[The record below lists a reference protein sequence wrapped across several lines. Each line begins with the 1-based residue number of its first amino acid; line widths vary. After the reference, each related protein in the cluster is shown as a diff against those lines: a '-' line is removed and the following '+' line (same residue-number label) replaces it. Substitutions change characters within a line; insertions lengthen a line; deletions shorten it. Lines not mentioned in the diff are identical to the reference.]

1 MQGNHVVEINHP
13 RQTRKF
19 LPTLRK
25 INPALIEPY
34 NPDNQGKI
42 HQPQYSLKRM
52 PTDARTAKQG
62 DADDGEKTGYQ
73 NNNNNNNNNKNECL
87 VGTECSEFKG
97 IKTW

>member
-1 MQGNHVVEINHP
+1 MLLKSITPDKPGS
-13 RQTRKF
+13 F
-19 LPTLRK
+19 FPTIRK
-25 INPALIEPY
+25 IFPALIEPY

-62 DADDGEKTGYQ
+62 DADDGKKTGYH
-73 NNNNNNNNNKNECL
+73 NNNNNNKNECL